1 MDGELVKENIVLTAE
16 TLIDNT
22 LTINITAQSTETGTE
37 STEASGII
45 VHKILIDNQLYIL
58 REETLYHINGQQA
71 K

>member
-58 REETLYHINGQQA
+58 RGETLYHINGQQA